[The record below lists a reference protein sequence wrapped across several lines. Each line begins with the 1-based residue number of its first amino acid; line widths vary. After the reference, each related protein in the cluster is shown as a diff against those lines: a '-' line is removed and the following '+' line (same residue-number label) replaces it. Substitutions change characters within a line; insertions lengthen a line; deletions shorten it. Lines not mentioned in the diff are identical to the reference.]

1 MDRKRL
7 DVMRMTGN
15 KEVITGSDF
24 KRMITGAY
32 SEFLL
37 EYENLNQL
45 NASSLSEN
53 SHAGTN
59 LVRTMGAAAVA
70 LLEAKDE
77 GIGGL
82 SKRCANAAVLGARG
96 NAGVVLAQMFRGIGK
111 GLAGKHHV
119 SSSVFGK
126 AFQYGIL
133 YAQRTIPGE
142 EERPIISTARA
153 VAKGAYHAVR
163 SNLPIS
169 EILMTAIDAGQKALE
184 KTKDKQVDDVGAR
197 AMLVF
202 LNGCLKGLDGNF
214 VSPVLSFASGFKTSF
229 EVPDPKKD
237 LIPSYC
243 LTFSVSESKADP
255 YDVEQVLNAH
265 GVLVVVRKKGGHLE
279 VHLHTDHPGNV
290 IEQALG
296 WGMLHAVRID
306 NLAEPHPSK
315 PLDHPLR
322 KVAVLALAR
331 DAAEAEKLQEYGA
344 ALIIEENEGTV
355 IPSVGDFIRAVHSDL
370 AERYIFLPNHA
381 DMNLVLEQV
390 QRILGKRI
398 AVLEITSPQEQLQA
412 LQAYEEELSLEQAV
426 AAMTAAL

>member
-45 NASSLSEN
+45 NASSLSES

-169 EILMTAIDAGQKALE
+169 EILMTAIAAGKDALE
-184 KTKDKQVDDVGAR
+184 KIRDEKAEDTGAV

-214 VSPVLSFASGFKTSF
+214 VSPVLSFSSGFKTSF
-229 EVPDPKKD
+229 AVPDPKKD

-255 YDVEQVLNAH
+255 YDVERVLNDY
-265 GVLVVVRKKGGHLE
+265 GGLVVVHKKNGHLG

-290 IEQALG
+290 IEQAIG

-306 NLAEPHPSK
+306 NLAEPHPAK
-315 PLDHPLR
+315 PLDHPVR
-322 KVAVLALAR
+322 KVAVLAMAKT
-331 DAAEAEKLQEYGA
+331 AAEAEKLQEYGA
-344 ALIIEENEGTV
+344 SLIIEENAGEV
-355 IPSVGDFIRAVHSDL
+355 VPSVGDFIRAVHSDL
-370 AERYIFLPNHA
+370 AERYVFLPNHA
-381 DMNLVLEQV
+381 DMNLVLQQV
-390 QRILGKRI
+390 QRILGERI
-398 AVLEITSPQEQLQA
+398 VVLDIASPGQQLQA
-412 LQAYEEELSLEQAV
+412 LQAYDEDLTFDEAV
-426 AAMTAAL
+426 AAMKAAL